1 MRVILDLQGC
11 QSSSRLRGIGR
22 YSLSLAKSIVR
33 NAGDHD
39 IWIVLS
45 DLFPRSVEELRKEF
59 ADTLP
64 AEKLVAMSL
73 PGPVQALGGR
83 PWRAAAAELIR
94 EHAISELRPD
104 VVHISSLFE
113 GFTSNS
119 TTTVNLLDPS
129 PVVAATHYDL
139 IQYLDPDTHLVD
151 PRLRK
156 FFHRKLEMLKRVD
169 LVLAISGYSGEEASR
184 ELAIPEDRI
193 VNVSSGVGESFHPGV
208 LSEADSKALM
218 SRHGLTRPFVMTTG
232 IAESRKNLEGLIKA
246 FSRMPAEVRNGYQ
259 LLLVCQ
265 ATDADQLRLR
275 SIARNAGL
283 TEEDLLIAGFVTDDD
298 LVALYRSTSL
308 FVFPSLHEGFGL
320 PALEAMACGAPVIG
334 SNVTSLPEAIG
345 KADALFDP
353 RALDEMAAM
362 MRKALDD
369 TAYRESLLAHAAVY
383 PAQFSWDETGRRA
396 LRAFENAVEK
406 RGASKRRPSESVSS
420 PMSDTAHDSKNPL
433 YTKLLR
439 SLAALNEPS
448 DDADWVA
455 AASAI
460 ALNQRTGRPKQ
471 LLVDVSILSGFDAK
485 SGIQRVTRAVV
496 MQLLASPP
504 PGWNVRPVRVDRSA
518 MKYRYADEF
527 VRSMGGS
534 KQGAHANDDWVDPSA
549 GDIFLGL
556 DLAADIVPHAQPW
569 FEALRRRGVKIY
581 FVVYD
586 LLPILRPEWFSEG
599 IATVFPPWLTTL
611 GVVSDGLIG
620 ISRAVADD
628 LAAYYE
634 KHVPTRLTDLKIGYF
649 HLGADIH
656 STNPSSGLAD
666 DSEQVLT
673 SLRAQPTMLMVGT
686 VEPRKGYAQ
695 TLAAFDLLWNSGV
708 RVNLAIVGKPGWHQ
722 EKLIESLQRNP
733 QLGQQLFWLQGV
745 SDEYLDRI
753 YEASTCL
760 LAASEG
766 EGFGL
771 PLIEAAQKNLPIIA
785 RELPVFREVAGEHAF
800 YFNGAEPQDLATTV
814 QCWLDLWA
822 QRAVPVSTSMPWLT
836 WEQSARELQRLVT
849 DHASDAANA
858 WYGCVKGE
866 PPPFRRGDH

>member
-22 YSLSLAKSIVR
+22 YSLSLAKAIVR

-45 DLFPRSVEELRKEF
+45 DLFPGLVEELRLEF
-59 ADTLP
+59 SGMLP
-64 AEKLVAMSL
+64 PEKLVVMSL
-73 PGPVQALGGR
+73 PGPVKAQSGR
-83 PWRAAAAELIR
+83 PWRTAAAELIR
-94 EHAISELRPD
+94 EYAISELRPD

-119 TTTVNLLDPS
+119 TTTVKLLDPS
-129 PVVAATHYDL
+129 PVVAVTHYDL
-139 IQYLDPDTHLVD
+139 IQYLDPETHLVD
-151 PRLRK
+151 PRLRE
-156 FFHRKLEMLKRVD
+156 FFYRKLEMLKRVD
-169 LVLAISGYSGEEASR
+169 LMLAISGYSGEEAAR
-184 ELAIPEDRI
+184 ELGIAEDRI
-193 VNVSSGVGESFHPGV
+193 VNISSGVGEHFQPGV
-208 LSEADSKALM
+208 LDEAKSEALM
-218 SRHGLTRPFVMTTG
+218 RRHGLTRPFVMTTG
-232 IAESRKNLEGLIKA
+232 IAEPRKNLEGLIKA
-246 FSRMPAEVRNGYQ
+246 FGRMPAEVRSRYQ

-265 ATDADQLRLR
+265 ATDADKLRFA
-275 SIARNAGL
+275 STARNAGL
-283 TEEDLLIAGFVTDDD
+283 ADDDLLITGFVTDDD
-298 LVALYRSTSL
+298 LVALYQSTRL

-353 RALDEMAAM
+353 LALDEMAVM
-362 MRKALDD
+362 MCKALED
-369 TAYRESLLAHAAVY
+369 AAFRESLLAHAAEY
-383 PAQFSWDETGRRA
+383 PARFSWDETGRRA
-396 LRAFENAVEK
+396 LLAFETAVNK
-406 RGASKRRPSESVSS
+406 RESSRRRQSEAA
-420 PMSDTAHDSKNPL
+420 PLPTDIPAQNFRNPL
-433 YTKLLR
+433 YPRLLK
-439 SLAALNEPS
+439 SLVSIDLPS

-460 ALNQRTGRPKQ
+460 ALNQPAGRHKQ

-496 MQLLASPP
+496 MQLLASAPT
-504 PGWNVRPVRVDRSA
+504 GWKVRPVRVDRQA
-518 MKYRYADEF
+518 MRYRYADEF
-527 VRSMGGS
+527 ARSMGG
-534 KQGAHANDDWVDPSA
+534 GAEEGSEANDDWVDPSA

-586 LLPILRPEWFSEG
+586 LLPITRPEWFSEG

-628 LAAYYE
+628 IAAYYE
-634 KHVPTRLTDLKIGYF
+634 QHVPTRLTELNIGYF

-666 DSEQVLT
+666 DSEQVLA
-673 SLRAQPTMLMVGT
+673 SLRAQPAMLMVGT
-686 VEPRKGYAQ
+686 VEPRKGYTQAI
-695 TLAAFDLLWNSGV
+695 AAFDLLWKSGV
-708 RVNLAIVGKPGWHQ
+708 RVNLVIVGKPGWHQ

-733 QLGQQLFWLQGV
+733 QLGQQLFWLQSV
-745 SDEYLDRI
+745 SDEYLDHI
-753 YEASTCL
+753 YEASSCL

-771 PLIEAAQKNLPIIA
+771 PLIEAAQKSLPILA
-785 RELPVFREVAGEHAF
+785 RDLPVFREVAGEHAF
-800 YFNGAEPQDLATTV
+800 YFDGVTPRIWRRRFNVGWNCGRNKGSRYPPQCL
-814 QCWLDLWA
+814 
-822 QRAVPVSTSMPWLT
+822 
-836 WEQSARELQRLVT
+836 
-849 DHASDAANA
+849 
-858 WYGCVKGE
+858 G
-866 PPPFRRGDH
+866 

>member
-22 YSLSLAKSIVR
+22 YSLSLAKSILR

-45 DLFPRSVEELRKEF
+45 DLFPGSIEELRAEF
-59 ADTLP
+59 AGLLP
-64 AEKLVAMSL
+64 TDKLIVMSL
-73 PGPVQALGGR
+73 PGPVKAQAGR

-113 GFTSNS
+113 GYTSNS
-119 TTTVNLLDPS
+119 ITTVKLLDPS
-129 PVVAATHYDL
+129 PLVAVTHYDL
-139 IQYLDPDTHLVD
+139 IQHLDPDTHLVD

-156 FFHRKLEMLKRVD
+156 FFYRKLEMLKRVD
-169 LVLAISGYSGEEASR
+169 LMLAISSYSGEEAAR
-184 ELAIPEDRI
+184 ELGIPPDRI
-193 VNVSSGVGESFHPGV
+193 VNISSGVGESFRPGV
-208 LSEADSKALM
+208 LDEADSKALM
-218 SRHGLTRPFVMTTG
+218 TRHGLSRPFAMTTG
-232 IAESRKNLEGLIKA
+232 IAEPRKNLEGLIKA
-246 FSRMPAEVRNGYQ
+246 FGRVPAELRNRYQ

-265 ATDADQLRLR
+265 ATEADQLRLKG
-275 SIARNAGL
+275 IARNAGL
-283 TEEDLLIAGFVTDDD
+283 ADDDLVITGFVTDND

-345 KADALFDP
+345 KADALFNP
-353 RALDEMAAM
+353 LLLDEMAAM
-362 MRKALDD
+362 ISKALGDA
-369 TAYRESLLAHAAVY
+369 AYRKSLLAHAAHY
-383 PAQFSWDETGRRA
+383 PARFSWDETGRRA
-396 LRAFENAVEK
+396 LQAFEDAVEK
-406 RGASKRRPSESVSS
+406 REPDKHRSIASAPFSATDAAR
-420 PMSDTAHDSKNPL
+420 DSKNLL
-433 YTKLLR
+433 YPKLLKYL
-439 SLAALNEPS
+439 SALNEPS

-460 ALNQRTGRPKQ
+460 AFNQRADRPKQ
-471 LLVDVSILSGFDAK
+471 LLVDVSILSAFDAK

-496 MQLLASPP
+496 MQLLATPP
-504 PGWNVRPVRVDRSA
+504 TGWQVRPVRVDRA
-518 MKYRYADEF
+518 ALKYRYADEF
-527 VRSMGGS
+527 ARTMGGPE
-534 KQGAHANDDWVDPSA
+534 QEIQVGDDWVDPSS

-556 DLAADIVPHAQPW
+556 DLAADIVPQTRPW

-611 GVVSDGLIG
+611 GAVSDGVVA
-620 ISRAVADD
+620 ISKAVADD

-634 KHVPTRLTDLKIGYF
+634 RHVPTRHTDLRIGYF

-656 STNPSSGLAD
+656 STNPSVGLAE
-666 DSEQVLT
+666 DSEQVLARL
-673 SLRAQPTMLMVGT
+673 SSQPTMLMVGT

-695 TLAAFDLLWNSGV
+695 AIAAFDLLWNAGV
-708 RVNLAIVGKPGWHQ
+708 KVNLVIVGKPGWHQ
-722 EKLIESLQRNP
+722 EKLIASLEGNP
-733 QLGQQLFWLQGV
+733 QLGKQLFWLQGV
-745 SDEYLDRI
+745 SDEYLDRV
-753 YEASTCL
+753 YEVSTCL

-771 PLIEAAQKNLPIIA
+771 PLIEAAQKNLPILA
-785 RELPVFREVAGEHAF
+785 RDLPVFREVAGEHAF
-800 YFNGAEPQDLATTV
+800 YFSGAQPQDMAAAVEQWLALSKGGTV
-814 QCWLDLWA
+814 PMSSA
-822 QRAVPVSTSMPWLT
+822 MPWLT
-836 WEQSARELQRLVT
+836 WEKSTQQLKAVVIGEDVDR
-849 DHASDAANA
+849 
-858 WYGCVKGE
+858 WYRSVNGSL
-866 PPPFRRGDH
+866 PPFRRGDH